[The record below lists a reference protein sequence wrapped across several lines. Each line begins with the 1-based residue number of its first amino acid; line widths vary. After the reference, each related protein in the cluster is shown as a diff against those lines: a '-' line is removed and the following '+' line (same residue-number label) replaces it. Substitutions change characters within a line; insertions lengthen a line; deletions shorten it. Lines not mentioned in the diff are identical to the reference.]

1 MKKIAIIVT
10 MLLTISTFAQV
21 NPSQPTQNS
30 ENAAH
35 KRNNQAVFLF
45 SFKENECKKIP
56 LTEKSSFADFGA
68 KRPFRTF
75 NVAVKRKV
83 FLF

>member
-35 KRNNQAVFLF
+35 KRNNQAVFRFLL
-45 SFKENECKKIP
+45 KKMNIK
-56 LTEKSSFADFGA
+56 LKVV
-68 KRPFRTF
+68 FRRLWCETSIQ
-75 NVAVKRKV
+75 NV
-83 FLF
+83 

>member
-35 KRNNQAVFLF
+35 KRNNQAVFFRFLL
-45 SFKENECKKIP
+45 KKMNIK
-56 LTEKSSFADFGA
+56 LKVV
-68 KRPFRTF
+68 FRRLWCETSIQD
-75 NVAVKRKV
+75 V
-83 FLF
+83 

>member
-21 NPSQPTQNS
+21 NPSQPTQKS

-45 SFKENECKKIP
+45 SSKENEHKIKSRLP
-56 LTEKSSFADFGA
+56 PTLVRNVHSERLT
-68 KRPFRTF
+68 
-75 NVAVKRKV
+75 
-83 FLF
+83 LL

>member
-21 NPSQPTQNS
+21 NPSQPTQKS

-35 KRNNQAVFLF
+35 KRNNQAVFCFLL
-45 SFKENECKKIP
+45 KK
-56 LTEKSSFADFGA
+56 
-68 KRPFRTF
+68 
-75 NVAVKRKV
+75 
-83 FLF
+83 

>member
-45 SFKENECKKIP
+45 SFKENEHKIKSRLSP
-56 LTEKSSFADFGA
+56 TLVRNVHSGRLT
-68 KRPFRTF
+68 
-75 NVAVKRKV
+75 
-83 FLF
+83 LL

>member
-35 KRNNQAVFLF
+35 KRNNQAVFCFLL
-45 SFKENECKKIP
+45 KKM
-56 LTEKSSFADFGA
+56 
-68 KRPFRTF
+68 
-75 NVAVKRKV
+75 NVKKC
-83 FLF
+83 L

>member
-1 MKKIAIIVT
+1 MKKKAIIVT

-35 KRNNQAVFLF
+35 KRNNQAVFCFLL
-45 SFKENECKKIP
+45 KK
-56 LTEKSSFADFGA
+56 
-68 KRPFRTF
+68 
-75 NVAVKRKV
+75 
-83 FLF
+83 